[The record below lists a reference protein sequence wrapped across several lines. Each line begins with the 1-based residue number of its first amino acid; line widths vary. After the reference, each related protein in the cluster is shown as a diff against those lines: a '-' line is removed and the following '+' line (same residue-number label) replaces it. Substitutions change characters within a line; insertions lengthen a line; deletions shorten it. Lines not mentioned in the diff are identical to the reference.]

1 MSLKVQSPGDPVMG
15 LQSCAHLERG
25 EQLSWVAGGGSLKV
39 LSEHTKS
46 FAATS
51 IPVLKPLKRDF
62 SKGKV
67 AQLPLV
73 ICSIVG
79 NDTLTTCVIKS
90 CKILCHSVLV
100 CRKDEEEAGGDIYAE
115 DA

>member
-1 MSLKVQSPGDPVMG
+1 MLTWNMGSSFLG
-15 LQSCAHLERG
+15 LQ
-25 EQLSWVAGGGSLKV
+25 GGGSLKV

-46 FAATS
+46 FPATS
-51 IPVLKPLKRDF
+51 IPILKPLKRDF

-90 CKILCHSVLV
+90 CKILRHSVLV